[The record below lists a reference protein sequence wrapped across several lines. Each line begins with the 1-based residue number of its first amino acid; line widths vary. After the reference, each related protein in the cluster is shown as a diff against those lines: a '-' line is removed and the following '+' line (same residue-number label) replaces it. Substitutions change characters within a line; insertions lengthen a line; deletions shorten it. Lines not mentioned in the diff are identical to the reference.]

1 MSSMCAEEPGPLRYL
16 DNGLLDVTPTEEY
29 VAITEINAQVSPLLQ
44 LPAELRDQI
53 WHYVLKDHIIRP
65 LPNRLQNLLR
75 KYELAMKEKFPGF
88 KRPSEHRFSLLLVSR
103 QVYAETGI
111 LPYKLSTFVF
121 LGAAWVSHWTATM
134 SLRASK
140 LLELIRFVR
149 VTHVRLGRPL
159 MSIFREG
166 FGSLEKINVQ
176 LMPRTRSEIV
186 FSLDTETME
195 WAKAHEIEL
204 NMSTCTFEEMMN
216 RWLAG
221 LE

>member
-53 WHYVLKDHIIRP
+53 WHCVLKDHTIRP
-65 LPNRLQNLLR
+65 LPNRLQNLLHN
-75 KYELAMKEKFPGF
+75 YELAMKEKFKGF
-88 KRPSEHRFSLLLVSR
+88 KRLSEHHFSLLLVPVR
-103 QVYAETGI
+103 
-111 LPYKLSTFVF
+111 STP
-121 LGAAWVSHWTATM
+121 
-134 SLRASK
+134 K
-140 LLELIRFVR
+140 Q
-149 VTHVRLGRPL
+149 
-159 MSIFREG
+159 EG

-176 LMPRTRSEIV
+176 LMPRTWSEIV